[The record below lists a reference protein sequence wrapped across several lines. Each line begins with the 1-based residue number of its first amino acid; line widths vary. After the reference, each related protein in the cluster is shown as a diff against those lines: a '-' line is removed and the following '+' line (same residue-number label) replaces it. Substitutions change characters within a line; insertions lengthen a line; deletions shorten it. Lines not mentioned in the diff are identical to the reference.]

1 MLINRK
7 AVRVFILDH
16 ADRTRPEVGMTRV
29 SAKALDDIER
39 KFMTSLRGYV
49 QSHPSGGKTF
59 MEVS

>member
-7 AVRVFILDH
+7 AVRVFLLDH

-39 KFMTSLRGYV
+39 KVAAMLRGLV
-49 QSHPSGGKTF
+49 QSHPSRGKTF
-59 MEVS
+59 TEVS